1 MEDRMVTWKRR
12 LAGGI
17 AGAGL
22 LFALVCVTVL
32 PWGLGMLAGFVAF
45 IGGFGYLTDQRP
57 PAVRR
62 GRAPWGGSD
71 GC

>member
-1 MEDRMVTWKRR
+1 
-12 LAGGI
+12 
-17 AGAGL
+17 
-22 LFALVCVTVL
+22 
-32 PWGLGMLAGFVAF
+32 MLAGFVAF